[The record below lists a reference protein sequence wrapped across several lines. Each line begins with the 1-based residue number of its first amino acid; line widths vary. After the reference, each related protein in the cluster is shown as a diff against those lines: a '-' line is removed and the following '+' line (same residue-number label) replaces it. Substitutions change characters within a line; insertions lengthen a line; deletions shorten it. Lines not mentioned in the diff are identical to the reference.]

1 MAVDIEQIEF
11 VVETSST
18 KAASELSTLVGALR
32 SLKSTL
38 RGFSSDKITKAFD
51 DLSTGLSKFN
61 SELNSIDTSKLEHL
75 NGVLSNLKSMRFGS
89 GGRSIGK
96 EIEEAVKVPEIPE
109 VDAPMRYPTE
119 PKIDD
124 FSSEEESIKQA
135 GITIDETSSKAEI
148 LEEKLRLAREQLQEA
163 LDSPEEGSEHK
174 VISLVEK
181 IQRLEFELAKTQ
193 SIPPIPALDEDA
205 SKADILN
212 AKLELVRKELE
223 FTLNN
228 PQKGSAEK
236 VIALTEKIQRLKLE
250 LEKANKETN
259 EPTTKKTDKSDEKS
273 SVASRLSSV
282 NQMFNQLSN
291 SFSSLKSGDM
301 LGFVSSLQAMKVA
314 AEAAGGPLMILAGIA
329 LKLAGVLI
337 KAGKAAIKFGLSVA
351 FYPVKKFGEAI
362 KNTINKLKE
371 LYSSLKRIAM
381 YRLFRT
387 VIKEI
392 TEGLKEGIDN
402 AYGYSKAF
410 GGQLAPSLDKI
421 ATSMAYLKNSLGGM
435 LAPLINAIAPAVELV
450 VDRFVALLNV
460 VNQIFSAF
468 TGKSTWIKAIK
479 YPVEYAEDTDNAT
492 KANEKFKRSLL
503 GFDEINALD
512 DKNKSSGGSSSKTPT
527 DYFKMFETETIDSD
541 IKDFVADIKKKI
553 EEGDWTG
560 IGTTLASKLNEAAKE
575 INKAENWQK
584 VDEKVTGVITNISD
598 AFNGFVDEFDSEENG
613 KALAT
618 VTNHLLDWIDDAVNK
633 FKFAEAA
640 GKFGALL
647 KEWIQDVD
655 YKKLGTTIS
664 DVLKVIFNSAA
675 SFFNGL
681 TADKDKVTKNIED
694 FFAGFDGSGVIKSI
708 KDFAEALKNAVVSY
722 VSPVGEAI
730 WDAILEKI
738 KTSLTL
744 ENFLNAIN
752 SAFSYV
758 FALTQPGGIVISGVE
773 ALTGAIWK
781 KITDKLST
789 HFDDLAEKTD
799 NPVLSAILTTTSNM
813 LSGEITLSEAFITNL
828 KTIGTAIWNALV
840 DALSSAVTTLND
852 KTSNPVLS
860 ALLDKVS
867 NGLASLKIDV
877 TATAT
882 GKKDLADMGDAW
894 NNLPETNSKKDLKA
908 EASLTTDSSTVS
920 GWWTNIS
927 NWFNGGKSNG
937 NRKFSIGSMLTTVSS
952 TVSQWWTDKINPW
965 FKGGKSNGIR
975 KFTIGSNF
983 TTDQKTA
990 SSWWSDKINPWF
1002 KGGKNNGI
1010 RKFTIGSNFTTDQK
1024 TASGWWTN
1032 KINPWF
1038 KGGKNNGIRKFTIG
1052 SNYSTSEKTVSGWW
1066 TKTNN
1071 WFRVTSG
1078 KNNKFYIGASYDVV
1092 KSTVD
1097 DWWSTTKTLW
1107 GDKKLAVTANI
1118 KKVTATNGI
1127 EKVLDVTNPG
1137 WNTYATGGFPDVG
1150 EVFISREAGPEM
1162 VGTIGGR
1169 TAVANNDQIVQG
1181 IANGVASANAEQ
1193 NGILNALL
1201 GVVEDIAANGNGN
1214 APITAN
1220 DITASFSRMNRRAGR
1235 TVVAVR

>member
-11 VVETSST
+11 TVETSST
-18 KAASELSTLVGALR
+18 KAASELSNLVGALR
-32 SLKSTL
+32 TLKSTL

-96 EIEEAVKVPEIPE
+96 EVEEAVNVPEIPE
-109 VDAPMRYPTE
+109 VDVPMRFPTE

-181 IQRLEFELAKTQ
+181 IQRLEFELTKTQ
-193 SIPPIPALDEDA
+193 AIPPIPALDEDA

-259 EPTTKKTDKSDEKS
+259 EPTTKKTDKSDEKK

-282 NQMFNQLSN
+282 NQMFSQLSN
-291 SFSSLKSGDM
+291 AFSSLKSGDM

-314 AEAAGGPLMILAGIA
+314 AEAAGGPLMILAGVA

-421 ATSMAYLKNSLGGM
+421 ATSMAYLRNSLGGM

-460 VNQIFSAF
+460 VNQIFAAF

-479 YPVEYAEDTDNAT
+479 YPVEYAEDTNNAT

-512 DKNKSSGGSSSKTPT
+512 DKNKSSGSSSSKTPT
-527 DYFKMFETETIDSD
+527 DYSKMFETETIDSD

-613 KALAT
+613 EALAT
-618 VTNHLLDWIDDAVNK
+618 ATNHLLDWIDTAISSFNFV
-633 FKFAEAA
+633 EAA
-640 GKFGALL
+640 GKFGTLINT
-647 KEWIQDVD
+647 WVSDID
-655 YKKLGTTIS
+655 YKKLGQTINTVLTTVFNSMSNFLNNLFADTSKFDKNAS
-664 DVLKVIFNSAA
+664 DFFEGLGIDSITTALTNFGSALVNSVSTIITYIMPFIKYFAASLWNNIVDQLKLFAFGAVEDSDFPEPIKKLAEVFVFDKTEKLKVDLPEIEFNESSNLDTEASDASAKIKAKVINAWDVDRKGALSNPTIGDITKAQEEGYKRRASNIKTKVTDAWESERKGALKAPTVASPTEIQKTGYENRASSILKAVIKPWDVDRKGALSSPTIGDPTKAQEEGYKRRASNILKTTKDAWDSERTDALLSPTVKDLTDKQKETLKTKATNILASFNSKWDSIRKSALLNPTVGTLTDTQKTTLNSRGKTIFSNIKSGYNSAA
-675 SFFNGL
+675 NNANYLSYITNGL
-681 TADKDKVTKNIED
+681 KVGTTTAD
-694 FFAGFDGSGVIKSI
+694 S
-708 KDFAEALKNAVVSY
+708 
-722 VSPVGEAI
+722 
-730 WDAILEKI
+730 
-738 KTSLTL
+738 
-744 ENFLNAIN
+744 
-752 SAFSYV
+752 
-758 FALTQPGGIVISGVE
+758 
-773 ALTGAIWK
+773 
-781 KITDKLST
+781 
-789 HFDDLAEKTD
+789 
-799 NPVLSAILTTTSNM
+799 
-813 LSGEITLSEAFITNL
+813 
-828 KTIGTAIWNALV
+828 
-840 DALSSAVTTLND
+840 
-852 KTSNPVLS
+852 
-860 ALLDKVS
+860 
-867 NGLASLKIDV
+867 
-877 TATAT
+877 
-882 GKKDLADMGDAW
+882 
-894 NNLPETNSKKDLKA
+894 
-908 EASLTTDSSTVS
+908 
-920 GWWTNIS
+920 
-927 NWFNGGKSNG
+927 
-937 NRKFSIGSMLTTVSS
+937 
-952 TVSQWWTDKINPW
+952 
-965 FKGGKSNGIR
+965 
-975 KFTIGSNF
+975 
-983 TTDQKTA
+983 
-990 SSWWSDKINPWF
+990 
-1002 KGGKNNGI
+1002 
-1010 RKFTIGSNFTTDQK
+1010 
-1024 TASGWWTN
+1024 
-1032 KINPWF
+1032 
-1038 KGGKNNGIRKFTIG
+1038 
-1052 SNYSTSEKTVSGWW
+1052 
-1066 TKTNN
+1066 
-1071 WFRVTSG
+1071 
-1078 KNNKFYIGASYDVV
+1078 
-1092 KSTVD
+1092 
-1097 DWWSTTKTLW
+1097 
-1107 GDKKLAVTANI
+1107 
-1118 KKVTATNGI
+1118 
-1127 EKVLDVTNPG
+1127 
-1137 WNTYATGGFPDVG
+1137 TYATIYTYGKNAGNAFEQGWKKGVPKLTIPFNDINLALGNNGVKKYASGGFPDVG